1 MSAYIGQIPEMNL
14 RIITFLTLSL
24 IGATL
29 LVGQVADAGVL
40 VLKNGDRITGDI
52 KRIWDSEISIE
63 PEYSDEFE
71 VKVTAVDHIESER
84 KFEIELND
92 GTSLVAQLAGAD
104 SDGNQIVKVGE
115 KIVAVPLEEIFELEE
130 PEKDFDW
137 ESNVDFSAALN
148 RGNTDSSNTRLRADT
163 TIKFPGHRHI
173 GEVTFLKEDLA
184 GVTTQDK
191 DLFRYDYNWLF
202 RDPWFFGTN
211 LSFERDPI
219 IELDNRVIL
228 SAGIGRDI
236 WNTPRKA
243 LSVQLGAGV
252 QTEEIGLVT
261 TESTVATWS
270 LRYRQDFFG
279 DDLELYHNNSI
290 TANISGRT
298 NTSYKT
304 TTGLRYEITDLLYA
318 NLSVDFD
325 YETNPVETAES
336 EDIAV
341 LVGLGVEF

>member
-63 PEYSDEFE
+63 PEYSDEFQ
-71 VKVTAVDHIESER
+71 VDVSAVDYIKSDR
-84 KFEIELND
+84 DFEIELDD
-92 GTSLVAQLAGAD
+92 GTKMIARLAGSD
-104 SDGNQIVKVGE
+104 SDGNQIVKTADKSVS
-115 KIVAVPLEEIFELEE
+115 VPLARLFELDE

-148 RGNTDSSNTRLRADT
+148 SGNTDSSNTKLRADT
-163 TIKFPGHRHI
+163 TVKFPGHRHI

-184 GVTTQDK
+184 GATTQDK
-191 DLFRYDYNWLF
+191 QLFKYDYNWLF
-202 RDPWFFGTN
+202 RDPWFFSTQ

-219 IELDNRVIL
+219 IELDYRVIL

-243 LSVQLGAGV
+243 LSVQLGAGG
-252 QTEEIGLVT
+252 QTEEIGQVT
-261 TESTVATWS
+261 TESAVATWS
-270 LRYRQDFFG
+270 LRYRQDFFS
-279 DDLELYHNNSI
+279 DDLELYHNDTI
-290 TANISGRT
+290 TYNVSGRS

-304 TTGLRYEITDLLYA
+304 TTGLRYKITDLLYA

-325 YETNPVETAES
+325 YETDPVEAAEN
-336 EDIAV
+336 EDIAL
-341 LVGLGVEF
+341 LVGVGVEF

>member
-1 MSAYIGQIPEMNL
+1 MNL
-14 RIITFLTLSL
+14 RILAFFPKTLV
-24 IGATL
+24 AAML
-29 LVGQVADAGVL
+29 LAGQAANAGVL
-40 VLKNGDRITGDI
+40 VLMNGNRITGDI

-63 PEYSDEFE
+63 PEYSDAFQ
-71 VKVTAVDHIESER
+71 VDVSAVDYIKSDR
-84 KFEIELND
+84 DFEIELDD
-92 GTSLVAQLAGAD
+92 GTKLVARLDGSD
-104 SDGNQIVKVGE
+104 SNGNQIVKTADKSVS
-115 KIVAVPLEEIFELEE
+115 VPLARLFELDE

-137 ESNVDFSAALN
+137 ESNVDFSAAIN
-148 RGNTDSSNTRLRADT
+148 RGNTDSSNTKLRADA

-191 DLFRYDYNWLF
+191 DLFSYDYNWLF
-202 RDPWFFGTN
+202 RDPWFLGTK
-211 LSFERDPI
+211 LSFERDRI
-219 IELDNRVIL
+219 IELDHRVIL
-228 SAGIGRDI
+228 NASIGRDI

-252 QTEEIGLVT
+252 QTEEIGLLT
-261 TESTVATWS
+261 TESAVATWS
-270 LRYRQDFFG
+270 LRCRQDFFS

-304 TTGLRYEITDLLYA
+304 TTGLRYKITDLLYA

-325 YETNPVETAES
+325 YEIDPVEAAEN
-336 EDIAV
+336 EDIAL
-341 LVGLGVEF
+341 LVGVGVEF